1 MIGCIVTQQIQYVQY
16 QYCNHT
22 HVLSFDHN
30 IMYIYVYMYM
40 YIYICIYIYTV
51 IYMFFI
57 NRLVEHFVVFMHDS

>member
-1 MIGCIVTQQIQYVQY
+1 MIGCIVTQQIQYAQY

-30 IMYIYVYMYM
+30 IMYIYICT
-40 YIYICIYIYTV
+40 YIYVYIY